1 MCILNETIVINIY
14 VYTFVNIY
22 FTLNLVYAI
31 AYNEQLFYII
41 SIILKT
47 VSLQIPLKSDSISI
61 LSHSKFI

>member
-31 AYNEQLFYII
+31 AYKRT
-41 SIILKT
+41 IILYNLYHFKDCLT
-47 VSLQIPLKSDSISI
+47 ANSLKVR
-61 LSHSKFI
+61 